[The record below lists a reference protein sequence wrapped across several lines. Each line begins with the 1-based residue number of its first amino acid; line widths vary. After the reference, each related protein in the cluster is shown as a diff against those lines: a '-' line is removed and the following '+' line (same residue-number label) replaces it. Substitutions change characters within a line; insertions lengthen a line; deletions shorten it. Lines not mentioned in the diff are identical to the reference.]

1 MTIEAEVQ
9 KIMDDALPA
18 IVKSMG
24 KIATDANASATNRL
38 EAMGILLR
46 VVRGPN
52 NCAADI
58 AAGRD
63 AQIALSDAAPLL
75 EQIVKSHK
83 SKRIRWRAA
92 KLTSHISRL
101 G

>member
-38 EAMGILLR
+38 EAMG
-46 VVRGPN
+46 G
-52 NCAADI
+52 I
-58 AAGRD
+58 AARCQR
-63 AQIALSDAAPLL
+63 A
-75 EQIVKSHK
+75 EQL
-83 SKRIRWRAA
+83 RC
-92 KLTSHISRL
+92 
-101 G
+101 

>member
-1 MTIEAEVQ
+1 
-9 KIMDDALPA
+9 MDDALPA

-58 AAGRD
+58 ATGRD
-63 AQIALSDAAPLL
+63 AQIALSDAAPF
-75 EQIVKSHK
+75 
-83 SKRIRWRAA
+83 
-92 KLTSHISRL
+92 L
-101 G
+101 GANS

>member
-18 IVKSMG
+18 IVKNMR

-38 EAMGILLR
+38 EAIGVLLR

-52 NCAADI
+52 NCTADI

-63 AQIALSDAAPLL
+63 AQVALSDAGPFL

-83 SKRIRWRAA
+83 SKLIRARAI
-92 KLTSHISRL
+92 KLASHISKL

>member
-63 AQIALSDAAPLL
+63 AQIALSDAAPFL
-75 EQIVKSHK
+75 EQIANPNY
-83 SKRIRWRAA
+83 AA
-92 KLTSHISRL
+92 QVGGCGANH
-101 G
+101 

>member
-18 IVKSMG
+18 IVKSMA

-63 AQIALSDAAPLL
+63 AQIALSDAAPFL

>member
-18 IVKSMG
+18 IVKNMR

-38 EAMGILLR
+38 EAIGVLLR

-52 NCAADI
+52 NCTADI

-63 AQIALSDAAPLL
+63 AQVALSDAGPFL
-75 EQIVKSHK
+75 EQVKSHK
-83 SKRIRWRAA
+83 SKRIRARAI
-92 KLTSHISRL
+92 KLASHISKL

>member
-63 AQIALSDAAPLL
+63 AQIALSDAAAFL
-75 EQIVKSHK
+75 EQIAKSHK

-92 KLTSHISRL
+92 KLTNHISRL

>member
-58 AAGRD
+58 PAGRD
-63 AQIALSDAAPLL
+63 AQIALSDAAPFLK
-75 EQIVKSHK
+75 QIVRSHK
-83 SKRIRWRAA
+83 SKHIRARATT
-92 KLTSHISRL
+92 LTRHISKL

>member
-24 KIATDANASATNRL
+24 KIATDANASATDRL

-46 VVRGPN
+46 VSEGRTTALQILLP
-52 NCAADI
+52 AATPKL
-58 AAGRD
+58 
-63 AQIALSDAAPLL
+63 LSRMPPL
-75 EQIVKSHK
+75 SW
-83 SKRIRWRAA
+83 SK
-92 KLTSHISRL
+92 
-101 G
+101 